1 MQLTEEEE
9 AIKLSLMENEPLS
22 SEILDPML
30 SEWWLKEPMRWVPP
44 YTGVVFLTAFNALC
58 SEWPNYSLIC
68 TYKSALLH
76 LSKLHVK
83 TSMELLKTLMP
94 KTHPRAFQQH
104 LLRFETGIQA
114 LARFS
119 GPQMILVHICS

>member
-9 AIKLSLMENEPLS
+9 AIKLSLMENEPLT

-44 YTGVVFLTAFNALC
+44 STGAVLLTAFKVLC
-58 SEWPNYSLIC
+58 SEWSNYSLTC

-94 KTHPRAFQQH
+94 ETHAKSFQQH

-114 LARFS
+114 LACF
-119 GPQMILVHICS
+119 